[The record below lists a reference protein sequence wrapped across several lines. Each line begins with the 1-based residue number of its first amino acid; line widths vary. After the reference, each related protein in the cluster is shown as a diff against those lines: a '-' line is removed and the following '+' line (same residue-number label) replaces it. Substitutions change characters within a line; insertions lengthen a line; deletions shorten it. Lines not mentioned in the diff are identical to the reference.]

1 MSFTSDYLVIR
12 NVETNAFLDSFNRG
26 WDYNEDVGLIMAG
39 SVAPE
44 SRIVERTT
52 DGGQT
57 FEHLGDIPW
66 GRPTEPEIIGPCVVI
81 LGSFHRRTLYSGCRS
96 VRSRIYR

>member
-1 MSFTSDYLVIR
+1 MIYLVIR
-12 NVETNAFLDSFNRG
+12 DGETNASLNSFNRG

-66 GRPTEPEIIGPCVVI
+66 GRPTEDEIAGPCAVI
-81 LGSFHRRTLYSGCRS
+81 LGSFRRLVLPLQMNQEQQEINR
-96 VRSRIYR
+96 